1 MNQALRCSHVWQV
14 LAVAGAFVAAPPAAA
29 QEPDAHHHGV
39 GQLGRVVFPVSCAPE
54 AQRRFEHAMAVLHSF
69 WWEEGDH
76 AFGAVLAADSTCG
89 MAHWGLALNAWGN
102 PFAGGPAGPRLAKAT
117 QAAARASA

>member
-1 MNQALRCSHVWQV
+1 MNQPLCLARVWFALAIAAALC
-14 LAVAGAFVAAPPAAA
+14 AAPAA
-29 QEPDAHHHGV
+29 QAQEADSHHHGV

-89 MAHWGLALNAWGN
+89 MAHWGVEI
-102 PFAGGPAGPRLAKAT
+102 F
-117 QAAARASA
+117 